1 MASEK
6 RKTQRLRL
14 SIEAVCRVG
23 EKFFKADITDISPG
37 GVKLE
42 SQTRLNPGDKVVFT
56 VEWKGPLKLKG
67 MVKWVQKEG
76 LHYLYGVQFSELTAE
91 QEGKVREITQ
101 DIFWKNYGG

>member
-14 SIEAVCRVG
+14 SIEAVCKAG
-23 EKFFKADITDISPG
+23 DKFFKADITDISPG

-42 SQTRLNPGDKVVFT
+42 TPRELNTGEKIVFT
-56 VEWKGPLKLKG
+56 MEWKGPLKLKG
-67 MVKWVQKEG
+67 TVRWFRREG
-76 LHYLYGVQFSELTAE
+76 LHYVYGIQFDGLSPE
-91 QEGKVREITQ
+91 QEARVREIIQ